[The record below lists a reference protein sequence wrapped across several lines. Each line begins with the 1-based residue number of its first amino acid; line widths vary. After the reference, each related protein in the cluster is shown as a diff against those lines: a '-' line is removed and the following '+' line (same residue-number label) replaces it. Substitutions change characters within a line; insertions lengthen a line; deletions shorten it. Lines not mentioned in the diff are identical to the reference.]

1 MTTDA
6 YMTLRLIGL
15 LYGPSMCSTRDNPP
29 TTINN
34 LQLIPQA
41 KRQLHDQTASHL
53 ASHDDILL
61 LWRRQKQVKGL
72 SFPMIYRNFDVCNVE
87 NFWEKWG
94 HDLKFHIGKN
104 SCANCSFAR
113 LLVPF
118 MHQKSYV
125 FACFTL
131 LQQTK
136 EIGSKYLRLRGTLTR
151 VGNW

>member
-72 SFPMIYRNFDVCNVE
+72 SFPLIYRNFDVCNVE
-87 NFWEKWG
+87 NFLEKWG

-104 SCANCSFAR
+104 SCANCSFAM

-118 MHQKSYV
+118 MHKKV
-125 FACFTL
+125 MFCV

-136 EIGSKYLRLRGTLTR
+136 KSEKIGSKYLRLRGTLTR

>member
-104 SCANCSFAR
+104 ITGVLIAHLQCFQY
-113 LLVPF
+113 LLCTKKV
-118 MHQKSYV
+118 MLLRVLS
-125 FACFTL
+125 L

-136 EIGSKYLRLRGTLTR
+136 KIKRKLAQNTG
-151 VGNW
+151 VCAVH

>member
-118 MHQKSYV
+118 MHKKV
-125 FACFTL
+125 MFCV

-136 EIGSKYLRLRGTLTR
+136 KSEKIGSKYLRLRGTLTR

>member
-15 LYGPSMCSTRDNPP
+15 LYGPSMCYSTRDNPP

-104 SCANCSFAR
+104 ITRVLIAHLQCFQY
-113 LLVPF
+113 LLCTKKLCF
-118 MHQKSYV
+118 CV
-125 FACFTL
+125 FYTFTVDKGNWL
-131 LQQTK
+131 KILA
-136 EIGSKYLRLRGTLTR
+136 LTR

>member
-104 SCANCSFAR
+104 ITRVLIAHLQCFQY
-113 LLVPF
+113 LLCTKKVMF
-118 MHQKSYV
+118 LRV
-125 FACFTL
+125 

-136 EIGSKYLRLRGTLTR
+136 EIG
-151 VGNW
+151 

>member
-87 NFWEKWG
+87 NFLEKWG
-94 HDLKFHIGKN
+94 HDLKFHIGK
-104 SCANCSFAR
+104 SITGVLIAHLQGFQY
-113 LLVPF
+113 LLCTKKVMF
-118 MHQKSYV
+118 LRV
-125 FACFTL
+125 